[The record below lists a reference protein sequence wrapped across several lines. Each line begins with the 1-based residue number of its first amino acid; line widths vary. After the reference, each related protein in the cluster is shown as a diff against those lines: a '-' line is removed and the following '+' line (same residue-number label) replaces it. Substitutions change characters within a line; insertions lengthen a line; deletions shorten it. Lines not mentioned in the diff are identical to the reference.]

1 MCPDARALWP
11 TIIPMSGGRSIG
23 ERVATL
29 CSVGVVRCAL
39 RATVLLVLV
48 LSPAVASAVTVSEIV
63 AMSKAGVSES
73 VILALIDRD
82 QTVLSIA
89 PEQLVSLKREGLSDT
104 LLMAMLRSGR
114 EQGDEAARADASLN
128 AANIMSSLAMSAT
141 PTPQVVIVG
150 HGPDRPDTGYDGIDR
165 SIRTGPIAVPY
176 AAYGLS
182 YALPYTG
189 PWRAHAYGPRRD
201 GRLNHDADR
210 LEPAWYRGDRLLCR
224 AQINTP
230 RGPGPSYVT
239 ECPAV
244 MQPPTRPR

>member
-1 MCPDARALWP
+1 MF
-11 TIIPMSGGRSIG
+11 GGRFVG
-23 ERVATL
+23 ERVAAL
-29 CSVGVVRCAL
+29 CSVGVVRSTL
-39 RATVLLVLV
+39 RATLLLVLV

-63 AMSKAGVSES
+63 SLSKAGVSES

-82 QTVLSIA
+82 QTVLSIE

-150 HGPDRPDTGYDGIDR
+150 HGPDRPNTGYVDGIDR
-165 SIRTGPIAVPY
+165 SIRTGPIVVPY
-176 AAYGLS
+176 AAYGLPF
-182 YALPYTG
+182 AAPYRG
-189 PWRAHAYGPRRD
+189 AWRAHAYDPRPG
-201 GRLNHDADR
+201 GRLTHDADR
-210 LEPAWYRGDRLLCR
+210 LEPAGYRGDRMLCR

-244 MQPPTRPR
+244 MQAPLRR